1 MDPAIE
7 PDCGGRAGTAAGFT
21 LIELLVCV
29 AILAVLA
36 VAASL
41 ALPRGSSPGS
51 RDRALFQSQFEAAR
65 QLAVSGGQSRGLAIT
80 PQGLQMVQRGAGGW
94 QDPGRLQRWQGSA
107 VFARRGAAAAPGAPQ
122 IQFLANGRTSAFR
135 LSFQDGSTCESD
147 GWAGLS
153 CTGGET
159 GGRAGG

>member
-7 PDCGGRAGTAAGFT
+7 PDRASAPAAEVGFT

-51 RDRALFQSQFEAAR
+51 RDRALFQTQFEAAR
-65 QLAVSGGQSRGLAIT
+65 QLAVSGGQSRGLKIT
-80 PQGLQMVQRGAGGW
+80 PQGLQLVQRGPEGW
-94 QDPGRLQRWQGSA
+94 QDPGRLQRWQGRA
-107 VFARRGAAAAPGAPQ
+107 GFARRGTVPAPGAPQ
-122 IQFLANGRTSAFR
+122 ILFLANGRTSAFR
-135 LSFQDGSTCESD
+135 LSFADGSACESD
-147 GWAGLS
+147 GWTGLRCS
-153 CTGGET
+153 GG
-159 GGRAGG
+159 